1 MPQADVRYVADFKSN
16 INKLYA
22 HFSASAN
29 RQAKLEAMYEVLGD
43 PAVKL
48 KSNTDIRWL
57 SLNNAIQAIY
67 RTYRSV
73 VETLNEEAQET
84 KNAKTLGL
92 HSFMTTFMF
101 CTLLCLLVDVLN
113 ILTKLCKT
121 MQYRDLLYAYV
132 KPKIALA
139 VGEIKGMKNVSWPSL
154 KAFERSC
161 ALMPPANPQRAIWRF
176 AETENKNDNVDLK
189 CNTSMTEKFSSL
201 KNQYLQ
207 SLAENLE
214 SRLSARTGELELER
228 LQMLDAVTS
237 AVQQQLSQDDLRV
250 YEYHDDEAT
259 DSEGTCNTRI

>member
-1 MPQADVRYVADFKSN
+1 MDESTDIAVHKKLAVCVRYVDDGNMVTKLLTNVKTKSATAASIVSAVRDLCHTFEFHMDKLVGFGSDGASVMTGKGSGVAVRLRRDLPPHLVAVCLAHRLSLACSAAAGDVRYVADFKSN

-22 HFSASAN
+22 HFSAAAN
-29 RQAKLEAMYEVLGD
+29 RQAKLEAMYEVLGG

-101 CTLLCLLVDVLN
+101 CTFLCLLVDVLN

-139 VGEIKGMKNVSWPSL
+139 VGEIKGMKNVSGP
-154 KAFERSC
+154 
-161 ALMPPANPQRAIWRF
+161 
-176 AETENKNDNVDLK
+176 
-189 CNTSMTEKFSSL
+189 
-201 KNQYLQ
+201 
-207 SLAENLE
+207 LAK
-214 SRLSARTGELELER
+214 GF
-228 LQMLDAVTS
+228 
-237 AVQQQLSQDDLRV
+237 
-250 YEYHDDEAT
+250 
-259 DSEGTCNTRI
+259 